1 MNKIRLDNQL
11 NTARYNYNYFFM
23 KMIIKLLQI
32 SLKLSFVLLFSSLFN
47 YSIINII
54 TIIYTIISII
64 NIYAVITKY
73 KPLIEDIGNTLN
85 IEKLSFE
92 IDLNVIS
99 NNLFKG
105 FFYS

>member
-1 MNKIRLDNQL
+1 
-11 NTARYNYNYFFM
+11 M

-47 YSIINII
+47 YTIINII
-54 TIIYTIISII
+54 AIISSIISII
-64 NIYAVITKY
+64 SIYDVITNY
-73 KPLIEDIGNTLN
+73 KPLIDDIGNTLN

>member
-11 NTARYNYNYFFM
+11 NTARYNYNYFYM

-47 YSIINII
+47 
-54 TIIYTIISII
+54 YTIISII